1 MTAKIVV
8 IIDAFCM
15 SATLD
20 FIDTL
25 KSIDQNIILLGEST
39 DADSVYMEIRI
50 ADLPSGKGQFQF
62 PIKMYRNRLRGH
74 NVPYVPDMPYPQTIT
89 LPAEKDAWLL
99 ETISKL

>member
-20 FIDTL
+20 FIDAL
-25 KSIDQNIILLGEST
+25 KAMDQQVILVGETT

-62 PIKMYRNRLRGH
+62 PIKMYSNRLRGH
-74 NVPYVPDMPYPQTIT
+74 NVPYVPDIPYPQTIT
-89 LPAEKDAWLL
+89 LPAEKDAWLS